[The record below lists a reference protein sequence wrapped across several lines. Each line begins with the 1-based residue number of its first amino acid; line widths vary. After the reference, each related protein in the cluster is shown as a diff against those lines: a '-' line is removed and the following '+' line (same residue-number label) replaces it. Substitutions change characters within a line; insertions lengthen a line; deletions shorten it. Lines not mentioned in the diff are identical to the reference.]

1 MNRNLIFYT
10 VVIAV
15 FGSLIWLVFN
25 QGAKLSVI
33 QSYPTTTGDINEAA
47 SVENAHITTT
57 APAGAVAAFLQS
69 LFANLGH
76 PLSLLLIQIVVIVL
90 LSRLLASLV
99 SKIGQP
105 MVIGEIIAG
114 ILLGPSI
121 LGYFLPGVSQFIFQA
136 ASVPNLNFLSQLGL
150 ILFMFIIGL
159 ELDIQL
165 LKNKA
170 HTAVVVSHASII
182 IPFTMGVS
190 LAYFLYERFALPHIS
205 FLAFGLFM
213 GIAMSITAFP
223 VLARILTDHKLLRTP
238 VGSVTIACAA
248 VDDVTAWCILAGVV
262 LLTRASAVEVP
273 LWITIFGSMGYVCLN
288 IFVVRRILTR
298 LEVGYERGGA
308 LTHDRLGVILLF
320 ALASAW
326 VTEWLGI
333 HALFG
338 AFLAGTVMP
347 KGHRFVQALNEK
359 IEGMTVVLLLPLF
372 FAFTGLRTSF
382 GLVSSAEMWFYCFLI
397 IAVAIL
403 GKFGGS
409 TIAARMSGV
418 PWREASSIGILMNTR
433 GLIELVVLNIGIDMG
448 VLSSALFTMM
458 VLMALVTTFM
468 TSPLLEW
475 VYLAPLRRH
484 ERVRADRVQSKSV
497 A

>member
-1 MNRNLIFYT
+1 MHRNLIFYT

-25 QGAKLSVI
+25 QGTKLSVI
-33 QSYPTTTGDINEAA
+33 QAPTTTAGDTNEVA
-47 SVENAHITTT
+47 SVENSDTAAA
-57 APAGAVAAFLQS
+57 APAGVVAAFLQS

-90 LSRLLASLV
+90 LSRFLASLV

-114 ILLGPSI
+114 ILLGPSV
-121 LGYFLPGVSQFIFQA
+121 LGYFFPGVSQFIFQA
-136 ASVPNLNFLSQLGL
+136 ASLPNLNFLSQLGL

-182 IPFTMGVS
+182 IPFTMGVG

-223 VLARILTDHKLLRTP
+223 VLARILHERGLTKTAL
-238 VGSVTIACAA
+238 GSLAITCAA
-248 VDDVTAWCILAGVV
+248 ADDVTAWCLLAAVIAIVQAGSFISAVFTVFLSVIYVIAMLKLVRPWLERLETQYASTESLNRTFAVISFVV
-262 LLTRASAVEVP
+262 LFLS
-273 LWITIFGSMGYVCLN
+273 
-288 IFVVRRILTR
+288 
-298 LEVGYERGGA
+298 A
-308 LTHDRLGVILLF
+308 LTTEVI
-320 ALASAW
+320 
-326 VTEWLGI
+326 GI

-338 AFLAGTVMP
+338 AFLAGTSMP
-347 KGHRFVQALNEK
+347 AHAGFRKLLASR
-359 IEGMTVVLLLPLF
+359 IEDVSLVILLPLF
-372 FAFTGLRTSF
+372 FAFTGLKTQI
-382 GLVSSAEMWFYCFLI
+382 GLLNDGLTWLVCGLI
-397 IAVAIL
+397 ITVAVA

-409 TIAARMSGV
+409 LLAAKFTGQS
-418 PWREASSIGILMNTR
+418 WSDSFAIGALMNTR
-433 GLIELVVLNIGIDMG
+433 GLMELIVLNIGYDLG
-448 VLSSALFTMM
+448 VLSPTVFTMM
-458 VLMALVTTFM
+458 VLMALVTTLM
-468 TSPLLEW
+468 T
-475 VYLAPLRRH
+475 APALYWIERLRSKIESMNAKSLP
-484 ERVRADRVQSKSV
+484 ERL
-497 A
+497 